1 MPRRPGASGHRTPA
15 AARSAAGPETAA
27 APNRASPRPTA
38 PRPPNTDLRA
48 RACPG
53 TAAASA
59 ADWRGRQ
66 PIPGSGAPDA
76 GYRSPRESRRRD
88 PHWRGAG
95 QPPARDGGPAPR
107 QKRSAGPAGIHGT
120 GEETHRAPGARLR
133 QTRAPECRSAARL
146 LQTRS
151 ESGRSRHQVARDKG
165 LTSSCTPR
173 TSFCVSSK
181 AEAPA
186 TAAAQ
191 RLGEAGPGTL
201 RSCRWRRCAVIS
213 DICCAALSC
222 PPPVSRSCRRQDR
235 SMGHG

>member
-1 MPRRPGASGHRTPA
+1 M
-15 AARSAAGPETAA
+15 
-27 APNRASPRPTA
+27 
-38 PRPPNTDLRA
+38 
-48 RACPG
+48 PG

-66 PIPGSGAPDA
+66 PIPGSGASDA

-88 PHWRGAG
+88 PFGEEQGSRRCETAVLLLARSGALVR
-95 QPPARDGGPAPR
+95 PA
-107 QKRSAGPAGIHGT
+107 SMGT
-120 GEETHRAPGARLR
+120 SETHRAPRARLR

-191 RLGEAGPGTL
+191 RFGGAGPGTL
-201 RSCRWRRCAVIS
+201 RSCRWRRCAVIP

-222 PPPVSRSCRRQDR
+222 PPPVSPSCRRQDR
-235 SMGHG
+235 SIGHG